1 MKQQF
6 MVTGE
11 KGRVLK
17 LISWVLAYAV
27 WIFIFLV
34 PIIGIVLILMHL
46 SKNKSQRGGVVI
58 IDKSEAQYK
67 KLNSGR

>member
-34 PIIGIVLILMHL
+34 PIIGIVLILMYL